1 MFEFEIHMIGCLQKT
16 QGDPPKIQIDTFG
29 LFFIHSEN
37 IVVTRWQSNSAKVS
51 KNKNPA
57 TYLTLTKNYL

>member
-29 LFFIHSEN
+29 VFFYTQWKHSSYKMAE
-37 IVVTRWQSNSAKVS
+37 
-51 KNKNPA
+51 
-57 TYLTLTKNYL
+57 